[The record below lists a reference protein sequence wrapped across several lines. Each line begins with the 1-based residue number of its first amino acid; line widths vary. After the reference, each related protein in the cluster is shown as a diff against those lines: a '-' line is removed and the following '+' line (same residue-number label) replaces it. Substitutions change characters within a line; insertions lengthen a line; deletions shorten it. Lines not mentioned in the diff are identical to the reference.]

1 MNVNSLELFEAGKM
15 QEAAAAHHEYLVHS
29 ERIVLAVYARRIS
42 DGGQP
47 K

>member
-1 MNVNSLELFEAGKM
+1 MNVNILELFEAGKL
-15 QEAAAAHHEYLVHS
+15 QDAAAALNEYLVHS

-42 DGGQP
+42 DSGTP

>member
-1 MNVNSLELFEAGKM
+1 MNLNILQLFEAGKL
-15 QEAAAAHHEYLVHS
+15 QEAASALNDYLVHS

-42 DGGQP
+42 DGSTL